1 MPQSVGLGPV
11 LQLQQFD
18 LEDVFLLFVVRSG
31 HSMVIGIVLPPGIH
45 RDAAGIEQ
53 DRIVVLV
60 VDNGVAI
67 QVYLHARTLTLVD
80 GPGVTDR

>member
-1 MPQSVGLGPV
+1 
-11 LQLQQFD
+11 
-18 LEDVFLLFVVRSG
+18 
-31 HSMVIGIVLPPGIH
+31 MVIGIVLPPGIH